1 MLNVAN
7 TARPDIYLTSLAIN
21 GACGQIARQAGTLI
35 YPGNTDILDT
45 KYQKL
50 VTVEQTEGTQASQ
63 RLTPQRGKN
72 SDLGLA
78 HSPAHLLQSP
88 LAVLNFS
95 SSLA

>member
-7 TARPDIYLTSLAIN
+7 TARPEIYLTSLAIN

-35 YPGNTDILDT
+35 YPGNIDILDT

-50 VTVEQTEGTQASQ
+50 VTVEQTEGTRVRQ
-63 RLTPQRGKN
+63 RLAPQRVKD
-72 SDLGLA
+72 SDPGLA
-78 HSPAHLLQSP
+78 HSPDHLLQSL
-88 LAVLNFS
+88 LAFLFS